1 MNLRDAALSV
11 VVIAAVWS
19 VFLGPLRAT
28 PPETRLSVEAAAA
41 LAAEVDG
48 LVRTDRLVDAIPGL
62 QALLAQNE
70 TNDYYLLLLAR
81 AYGVA
86 ERPAD
91 AVSLWERFIER
102 SPVPLEA
109 CPEIGLQYEALSRP
123 ADAMGA
129 FERCLAFEPANTDN
143 ALRLAVS
150 WERGGQSE
158 KALDL
163 YRRFAAA
170 APEYLDFSIGAARLE
185 LRTGALDAAHARIAG
200 VVAGHADN
208 SDALLVLGM
217 VLELRDDLAG
227 AAAALERGAGL
238 APKDLDFYQ
247 ILGRVAERRGKPD
260 EARRWYAE
268 LVARNPTHAAGLAA
282 LKRLGGGQ

>member
-1 MNLRDAALSV
+1 MKLRDAVLSV
-11 VVIAAVWS
+11 VVIAVVWG

-28 PPETRLSVEAAAA
+28 PPGTALSVEAAAA

-70 TNDYYLLLLAR
+70 TSDYYLLLLAR
-81 AYGVA
+81 AYGA
-86 ERPAD
+86 AQRPAE
-91 AVSLWERFIER
+91 AVSLWERFIVR

-109 CPEIGLQYEALSRP
+109 CPDIGVQNDALSRP
-123 ADAMGA
+123 AAATIA

-143 ALRLAVS
+143 ALRLAAS
-150 WERGGQSE
+150 YERGGQSE
-158 KALDL
+158 KALEL
-163 YRRFAAA
+163 YRQFATA

-200 VVAGHADN
+200 VVASHADN

-217 VLELRDDLAG
+217 VLEQRDDLAG
-227 AAAALERGAGL
+227 AAAALERGVQL
-238 APKDLDFYQ
+238 APTDLDFYH
-247 ILGRVAERRGKPD
+247 ILGRVAERQGRLD
-260 EARRWYAE
+260 AARRWYAA
-268 LVARNPTHAAGLAA
+268 LVARDPTHAGGLAA
-282 LKRLGGGQ
+282 LKRIGGGQ